1 MLNERE
7 TILVLEE
14 AMRNNRRFWER
25 QGYDEREAFIK
36 ALNEV
41 AEMTTDPSSP
51 FGEKLDEET
60 KEKFIRYRKCD
71 LGMRG

>member
-7 TILVLEE
+7 TILALEE

-25 QGYDEREAFIK
+25 QGYDERDAFIK

-41 AEMTTDPSSP
+41 AEMQSDPSSP
-51 FGEKLDEET
+51 CGEKLDEKT
-60 KEKFIRYRKCD
+60 KEAFIRYRKQD
-71 LGMRG
+71 LGI

>member
-7 TILVLEE
+7 TILALEE
-14 AMRNNRRFWER
+14 AMSNNRRFWEC

-51 FGEKLDEET
+51 LGEKLDEET
-60 KEKFIRYRKCD
+60 KEKFIGYRYRD
-71 LGMRG
+71 LGM

>member
-7 TILVLEE
+7 TILALEE
-14 AMRNNRRFWER
+14 AMRSNRRVWER
-25 QGYDEREAFIK
+25 QGYDERDAFIK

-41 AEMTTDPSSP
+41 AEMQSDPSSP

-60 KEKFIRYRKCD
+60 KILYIKYREMD
-71 LGMRG
+71 LGM

>member
-7 TILVLEE
+7 TLLVLEE
-14 AMRNNRRFWER
+14 AMSNNRRFWER

-51 FGEKLDEET
+51 CGEKLDEKT
-60 KEKFIRYRKCD
+60 KILYVKYREMD

>member
-1 MLNERE
+1 
-7 TILVLEE
+7 
-14 AMRNNRRFWER
+14 MRNNRRFWER